1 MLWKPRQRS
10 TKRLPRKCPP
20 PNETQSRARLG
31 FHCCFRVR
39 NCLFLLLGINHSFLS
54 LPLLVSPL
62 SPSPVSHGPPLH
74 KHTSWHWTPTL
85 SNTSRSNWLSLPQV
99 AQLKW
104 IPKRH
109 ILPSPVFELLTLY
122 IKRARNTIATI
133 HGQKKK
139 LIQNER
145 SFKWHFPALSCG
157 GLMQSDIIVCT
168 CLVAVVHKW
177 FPAYEMTSGG
187 SVLTHHR
194 PSQSECCFFFNAT
207 QFGKNCQPISCLVTW
222 TSLSPPFRVG
232 PGSGPHTLMLSTCFS
247 CT

>member
-133 HGQKKK
+133 HGQKKINTK
-139 LIQNER
+139 WEIFQVAFS
-145 SFKWHFPALSCG
+145 SFVLWWAYA
-157 GLMQSDIIVCT
+157 IRYN
-168 CLVAVVHKW
+168 CLHMFGCSSSQMIPSLRDDVRRV
-177 FPAYEMTSGG
+177 
-187 SVLTHHR
+187 SVDTPQAKPVWML
-194 PSQSECCFFFNAT
+194 FFFNAT

-222 TSLSPPFRVG
+222 TSLSPP
-232 PGSGPHTLMLSTCFS
+232 L
-247 CT
+247 